1 MNPERVLKIIL
12 APHVSEKASYGR
24 EQRNEYVFRVCKDA
38 TKPEVKWAVED
49 LFKTKV
55 SEVRIVNVKTKPK
68 RFGNIKGRSKA
79 WKKAYVTLQAG
90 QQIELAGAQ

>member
-1 MNPERVLKIIL
+1 MNQERLLKVVRSAHL
-12 APHVSEKASYGR
+12 SEKATVAKER
-24 EQRNEYVFRVCKDA
+24 REYVFEVMPGA
-38 TKPEVKWAVED
+38 TKPEIKAAVEE

-55 SEVRIVNVKTKPK
+55 EMVRVVNVKTKPK

-90 QQIELAGAQ
+90 QQIELAGTQ